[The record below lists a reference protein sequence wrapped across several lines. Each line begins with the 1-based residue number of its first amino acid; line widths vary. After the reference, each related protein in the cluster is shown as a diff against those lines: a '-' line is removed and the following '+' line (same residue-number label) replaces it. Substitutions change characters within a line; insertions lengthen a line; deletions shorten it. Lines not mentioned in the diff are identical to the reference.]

1 MIEELSD
8 RELVLMI
15 RHGNEQA
22 FDVIY
27 RRYHRAMYLYSL
39 RLLKDKDVA
48 ADIVQGVFVKLWEY
62 SEMLPHDLN
71 IRSYL
76 HSMVRNRVV
85 NYIRDNRA
93 RLIHNY
99 MIVQENGLVDDID
112 FLRRI
117 EDKAQQEELKKAI
130 ESLPPQQKNVIKFRF
145 EGKTKREIAANK
157 KVSHTAINDCYD
169 GALKRLRKFFSQYPE
184 FLTYFPGLK
193 NR

>member
-1 MIEELSD
+1 
-8 RELVLMI
+8 
-15 RHGNEQA
+15 
-22 FDVIY
+22 
-27 RRYHRAMYLYSL
+27 MYLYSL

-130 ESLPPQQKNVIKFRF
+130 ESLPPQQKKVIKFRF
-145 EGKTKREIAANK
+145 EGKTNREIAQEENLSLNTVNVHYRLAMK
-157 KVSHTAINDCYD
+157 K
-169 GALKRLRKFFSQYPE
+169 LKDI
-184 FLTYFPGLK
+184 LK
-193 NR
+193 VVPFIMLLIC

>member
-1 MIEELSD
+1 MFK
-8 RELVLMI
+8 R
-15 RHGNEQA
+15 NTA
-22 FDVIY
+22 
-27 RRYHRAMYLYSL
+27 YSS

-130 ESLPPQQKNVIKFRF
+130 ESLPPQQKKVIKFRF
-145 EGKTKREIAANK
+145 EGKTNREIAQEENLSLNTVNVHYRLAMK
-157 KVSHTAINDCYD
+157 K
-169 GALKRLRKFFSQYPE
+169 LKDI
-184 FLTYFPGLK
+184 LK
-193 NR
+193 VVPFIMLLIC